1 MAESKKNT
9 QVASID
15 QNDSDEFQSQW
26 RMEIHEWV
34 ESLEAVK
41 ESYSDREV
49 KELLREL
56 QNYALSHGISL
67 SEATLNTPY
76 RNTIPLS
83 EQPSYPGDIE
93 METKIENIIRW
104 NAMAMVLQAY
114 DLGEGLGGH
123 IATYASTA
131 TMTEVAL
138 NHFIK
143 SRSDKYQGDMFNIQA
158 HSSPGIYSRAF
169 LEGRLSIEEIGN
181 FRRELQK
188 DGGLPSYPHPRR
200 RPELWPSPTASMGLN
215 GVSSI
220 YYARFSKYLENRGLL
235 SKEGGKV
242 WAFLGD
248 GEMDEPETIGTINI
262 ASREK
267 LDNLIFVVNCNLQRL
282 DGPVRGNGKIIQELE
297 AVFRGSGW
305 DVIKVIWGS
314 EWDPL
319 FAIDHNDV
327 MQRRMDEVLD
337 GEYQMYSVSSGADQ
351 RTHWVKDNKELES
364 IMTNLSDDELKA
376 IKRGGF
382 DHKKLYAAFD
392 SATKSSGKPTVIL
405 VKTLKGYGLG
415 EGSEGRNIAHQK
427 KTMSDDERI
436 EIAKRLD
443 IPLSDEDCIA
453 AKFYVPDQDSDE
465 MKYMHKMREDLG
477 GYQPIR
483 FDDCKSLQ
491 APDMDQFS
499 DFTDGIDRTISTTL
513 ALVRMMSKMLR
524 DENIGPYI
532 VPIIPDEARTF
543 GMDGL
548 FSQAGIYSPDGQNYE
563 PVDAGTISPYKEAKD
578 GQILQEGICEAGA
591 LASFMAAGTAYSH
604 FQLPMIPI
612 YIFYSIFGMQRVGDM
627 VWACGDAMTKG
638 FLIGGTAGRTTLNG
652 EGVQHQDGHSHVLA
666 SIVPNMMTYD
676 PAFAY
681 ELAVIMQD
689 GIKRMYQDK
698 EDIFYYITVYNEN
711 HTHPAMPDDSREGIL
726 NGMYCFKEASESLI
740 KKFKGKPIHLL
751 GSGSLMQEVIE
762 AQETL
767 EGEGIPTYIWSVTSY
782 NLLHRD
788 YRDSKNSEKKS
799 YIESI
804 LEDHDGHFLSVS
816 DWVTLLPDS
825 ISHLFPGGL
834 TTLGTDGYGLSETR
848 EALRDHFGIS
858 VKSIVKKAKGLLSN

>member
-1 MAESKKNT
+1 MTESQKNIP
-9 QVASID
+9 VASDD
-15 QNDSDEFQSQW
+15 QSDSHEFQNEW
-26 RMEIHEWV
+26 RMEMHEWV
-34 ESLEAVK
+34 ESLQAVK
-41 ESYSDREV
+41 DSYSEREV

-56 QNYALSHGISL
+56 QNFALSHGISL

-93 METKIENIIRW
+93 MESKIENIIRW

-143 SRSDKYQGDMFNIQA
+143 SRTENYQGDMLNIQA

-235 SKEGGKV
+235 SKKGGKI

-319 FAIDHNDV
+319 FAIDQNDV

-337 GEYQMYSVSSGADQ
+337 GEYQMYSVSSGEDQ
-351 RTHWVKDNKELES
+351 RAHWVKDNNELES
-364 IMTNLSDDELKA
+364 IMTNLSNDELKD

-392 SATKSSGKPTVIL
+392 RASKSSGKPTVIL

-427 KTMSDDERI
+427 KTMSDEERV
-436 EIAKRLD
+436 EIAERLG
-443 IPLSDEDCIA
+443 IPLSKEECIS
-453 AKFYVPDQDSDE
+453 AKFYVPDQDSEE
-465 MKYMHKMREDLG
+465 MRYMHKMRQKLG
-477 GYQPIR
+477 GYQPVR
-483 FDDCKSLQ
+483 HEEYKSLK
-491 APDMDQFS
+491 APDLNQFS
-499 DFTDGIDRTISTTL
+499 DFTDGIDRSISTTL

-524 DENIGPYI
+524 DEEIGPYL

-548 FSQAGIYSPDGQNYE
+548 FSQAGIYSPSGQNYE

-604 FQLPMIPI
+604 SELPMIPI

-666 SIVPNMMTYD
+666 SVVPNMMTYD

-689 GIKRMYQDK
+689 GIKRMYQDQ
-698 EDIFYYITVYNEN
+698 EDVFYYITVYNEN
-711 HTHPAMPDDSREGIL
+711 HTHPAMPDNSHDGIL
-726 NGMYCFKEASESLI
+726 NGMYCFKNASENLL
-740 KKFKGKPIHLL
+740 KEFKGKPIHLL
-751 GSGSLMQEVIE
+751 GSGSLMQQVIE
-762 AQETL
+762 AQEIL
-767 EGEGIPTYIWSVTSY
+767 EKEGIPTFIWSVTSY

-788 YRDSKNSEKKS
+788 FRESKESQQTS
-799 YIESI
+799 YVETI
-804 LEDHDGHFLSVS
+804 LEGYDGHFLSVS
-816 DWVTLLPDS
+816 DWITLLPDS

-848 EALRDHFGIS
+848 EALRDHFGIG
-858 VKSIVKKAKGLLSN
+858 VNTIVKKAKELSVK

>member
-1 MAESKKNT
+1 MTESEKNT
-9 QVASID
+9 QALPEEL
-15 QNDSDEFQSQW
+15 NDSYEFQNEW
-26 RMEIHEWV
+26 RMEIHEWI
-34 ESLEAVK
+34 ESLQAVK
-41 ESYSDREV
+41 DSYSEREV

-56 QNYALSHGISL
+56 QNFALSHGISL

-76 RNTIPLS
+76 RNSIPLS

-93 METKIENIIRW
+93 MESKIENIIRW

-143 SRSDKYQGDMFNIQA
+143 SRSEDYQGDMFNIQA
-158 HSSPGIYSRAF
+158 HSSPGVYSRAF

-188 DGGLPSYPHPRR
+188 EGGLPSYPHPRR

-235 SKEGGKV
+235 TKKGGKI

-319 FAIDHNDV
+319 FAIDENDV

-337 GEYQMYSVSSGADQ
+337 GEYQMYSTSSGEDQ
-351 RTHWVKDNKELES
+351 RAHWVKDNPELES
-364 IMTNLSDDELKA
+364 IMKNISDDELKE

-392 SATKSSGKPTVIL
+392 RATKSSGKPTVIL

-427 KTMSDDERI
+427 KTMSDEERI
-436 EIAKRLD
+436 EIAKRLG
-443 IPLSDEDCIA
+443 IPLSKEESIA

-465 MKYMHKMREDLG
+465 MKYMHKMRQDLG

-483 FDDCKSLQ
+483 YDECKTLK
-491 APDMDQFS
+491 APELDQFS
-499 DFTDGIDRTISTTL
+499 DFTDGIDRSISTTL

-524 DENIGPYI
+524 NKDIGPYL
-532 VPIIPDEARTF
+532 VPIVPDEARTF

-548 FSQAGIYSPDGQNYE
+548 FSQSGIYSPSGQNYE

-604 FQLPMIPI
+604 SQLPMIPI
-612 YIFYSIFGMQRVGDM
+612 YIFYSIFGMQRIGDM

-638 FLIGGTAGRTTLNG
+638 FLIGATAGRTTLNG
-652 EGVQHQDGHSHVLA
+652 EGVQHQDGQSHVLA
-666 SIVPNMMTYD
+666 SVVPNMMTYD

-689 GIKRMYQDK
+689 GIKRMYQDL
-698 EDIFYYITVYNEN
+698 EDVFYYITVYNEN
-711 HTHPAMPDDSREGIL
+711 YTHPAMPDNSHEGIL
-726 NGMYCFKEASESLI
+726 NGMYCFKNASDSLL
-740 KKFKGKPIHLL
+740 KEYKGKPMHLL
-751 GSGSLMQEVIE
+751 GSGSLMQQVIE
-762 AQETL
+762 AQEIL
-767 EGEGIPTYIWSVTSY
+767 EKEGIPTFIWSVTSY

-788 YRDSKNSEKKS
+788 FRSSKETKQKS
-799 YIESI
+799 YVETI
-804 LEDHDGHFLSVS
+804 LEGHQGHFLSVS
-816 DWVTLLPDS
+816 DWITLLPDS
-825 ISHLFPGGL
+825 ISRLFPGGL

-848 EALRDHFGIS
+848 KALRDHFG
-858 VKSIVKKAKGLLSN
+858 VGAHAIVKKAKELLSQ

>member
-1 MAESKKNT
+1 MAESNKNT
-9 QVASID
+9 QDVSANRID
-15 QNDSDEFQSQW
+15 NNEFQNEW
-26 RMEIHEWV
+26 RMEIHEWI
-34 ESLEAVK
+34 ESLQAVK
-41 ESYSDREV
+41 ESYTDKEV

-93 METKIENIIRW
+93 MESKIENIIRW

-143 SRSDKYQGDMFNIQA
+143 SRSDNYQGDMFNIQA
-158 HSSPGIYSRAF
+158 HSSPGVYSRAF
-169 LEGRLSIEEIGN
+169 LEGRLSVEEIGN
-181 FRRELQK
+181 FRRELQE

-235 SKEGGKV
+235 SKEGGKI

-262 ASREK
+262 AAREK

-351 RTHWVKDNKELES
+351 RAHWVKDNKELES

-392 SATKSSGKPTVIL
+392 MASKSSGKPTVIL

-427 KTMSDDERI
+427 KTMSDEERV
-436 EIAKRLD
+436 EIAKRLG
-443 IPLSDEDCIA
+443 IPLSEEECIA
-453 AKFYVPDQDSDE
+453 AKFYIPDEDSDE
-465 MKYMHKMREDLG
+465 MKYLHKRRQDLG

-483 FDDCKSLQ
+483 FEDCKSLK
-491 APDMDQFS
+491 APDIEQFS
-499 DFTDGIDRTISTTL
+499 DFTDGIDRSISTTL

-524 DENIGPYI
+524 DKEIGPYI

-548 FSQAGIYSPDGQNYE
+548 FSQAGIYSPSGQNYE

-578 GQILQEGICEAGA
+578 GQILQEGICEAGSM
-591 LASFMAAGTAYSH
+591 ASFMAAGTAYSH
-604 FQLPMIPI
+604 FEVPMIPI
-612 YIFYSIFGMQRVGDM
+612 YIFYSIFGMQRIGDM

-711 HTHPAMPDDSREGIL
+711 YTHPAMPDDSHEGIL
-726 NGMYCFKEASESLI
+726 KGMYCFRKASDDLTKEY
-740 KKFKGKPIHLL
+740 KGKPIHLL
-751 GSGSLMQEVIE
+751 GSGSLMQQVIE
-762 AQETL
+762 AQEIL
-767 EGEGIPTYIWSVTSY
+767 EKEGIPTFIWSVTSY

-788 YRDSKNSEKKS
+788 FRESKESDSKS
-799 YIESI
+799 YIEEA

-816 DWVTLLPDS
+816 DWITLLPDS

-848 EALRDHFGIS
+848 EALRDHFGIN
-858 VKSIVKKAKGLLSN
+858 VESIVSKAKEISA

>member
-9 QVASID
+9 QVASIG
-15 QNDSDEFQSQW
+15 QNDTNEFQDHW
-26 RMEIHEWV
+26 RIEINEWI
-34 ESLEAVK
+34 ESLQAVK

-56 QNYALSHGISL
+56 QNYALGHGISL
-67 SEATLNTPY
+67 AEATLNTPY

-93 METKIENIIRW
+93 MESRIENIIRW

-138 NHFIK
+138 NHFIR
-143 SRSDKYQGDMFNIQA
+143 SRSDDYQGDMFNIQA
-158 HSSPGIYSRAF
+158 HSSPGVYSRAF
-169 LEGRLSIEEIGN
+169 LEGRLSVEEIGN

-215 GVSSI
+215 GVCSI

-235 SKEGGKV
+235 TKEGGKI

-262 ASREK
+262 AAREK
-267 LDNLIFVVNCNLQRL
+267 LDNLVFVVNCNLQRL

-351 RTHWVKDNKELES
+351 RAHWVKDNSELES

-392 SATKSSGKPTVIL
+392 KASKSSEKPTVIL

-436 EIAKRLD
+436 EIAKRLG
-443 IPLSDEDCIA
+443 IPLSDEECID

-465 MKYMHKMREDLG
+465 MKYLHKRRQDLG

-483 FDDCKSLQ
+483 FEDCKSLK
-491 APDMDQFS
+491 APGIENFS
-499 DFTDGIDRTISTTL
+499 DFTDGIDRSISTTL

-524 DENIGPYI
+524 DKEIGPYL

-548 FSQAGIYSPDGQNYE
+548 FSQAGIYSPSGQQYE

-604 FQLPMIPI
+604 SELPMIPI
-612 YIFYSIFGMQRVGDM
+612 YIFYSIFGMQRIGDM

-666 SIVPNMMTYD
+666 STVPNMMTYD

-698 EDIFYYITVYNEN
+698 EDLFYYITVYNEN
-711 HTHPAMPDDSREGIL
+711 YTHPAMPNDAQDGIL
-726 NGMYCFKEASESLI
+726 KGMYCFKEASDQLLS
-740 KKFKGKPIHLL
+740 KFKGKPIHLL
-751 GSGSLMQEVIE
+751 GSGSLMQQVIE
-762 AQETL
+762 AQEAL
-767 EGEGIPTYIWSVTSY
+767 EKEGIPTYIWSVTSY

-788 YRDSKNSEKKS
+788 FRDSKDSDKKS
-799 YIESI
+799 YIEETI
-804 LEDHDGHFLSVS
+804 QGFDGHFISVS
-816 DWVTLLPDS
+816 DWITLLPDS

-858 VKSIVKKAKGLLSN
+858 AKSIISKAKEILG

>member
-1 MAESKKNT
+1 MAESNKNT
-9 QVASID
+9 QDASID
-15 QNDSDEFQSQW
+15 QIDNNEFQNEW
-26 RMEIHEWV
+26 RMEIHEWI
-34 ESLEAVK
+34 ESLQAVK
-41 ESYSDREV
+41 ESYTDKEV

-76 RNTIPLS
+76 RNTITLS

-93 METKIENIIRW
+93 MESKIENIIRW

-143 SRSDKYQGDMFNIQA
+143 SRSDNYQGDMFNIQA
-158 HSSPGIYSRAF
+158 HSSPGVYSRAF
-169 LEGRLSIEEIGN
+169 LEGRLSVEEIGN
-181 FRRELQK
+181 FRRELQE

-235 SKEGGKV
+235 SKEGGKI

-262 ASREK
+262 AAREK

-351 RTHWVKDNKELES
+351 RAHWVKDNKELES

-392 SATKSSGKPTVIL
+392 MASKSSGKPTVIL

-427 KTMSDDERI
+427 KTMSDEERV
-436 EIAKRLD
+436 EIAKRLG
-443 IPLSDEDCIA
+443 IPLSEEECIA
-453 AKFYVPDQDSDE
+453 AKFYIPDQDSDE
-465 MKYMHKMREDLG
+465 MKYLHKRRQDLG

-483 FDDCKSLQ
+483 FEDCKSLK
-491 APDMDQFS
+491 APDIEQFS
-499 DFTDGIDRTISTTL
+499 DFTNGIDRSISTTL

-524 DENIGPYI
+524 DKEIGPYI
-532 VPIIPDEARTF
+532 VPIVPDEARTF

-548 FSQAGIYSPDGQNYE
+548 FSQAGIYSPSGQNYE

-578 GQILQEGICEAGA
+578 GQILQEGICEAGSM
-591 LASFMAAGTAYSH
+591 ASFMAAGTAYSH
-604 FQLPMIPI
+604 FELPMIPI
-612 YIFYSIFGMQRVGDM
+612 YIFYSIFGMQRIGDM

-666 SIVPNMMTYD
+666 SVVPNMVTYD

-711 HTHPAMPDDSREGIL
+711 HTHPAMPDDSHEGIL
-726 NGMYCFKEASESLI
+726 KGMYCFRKASDDLTKEY
-740 KKFKGKPIHLL
+740 KGKPIHLL
-751 GSGSLMQEVIE
+751 GSGSLMQQVIE
-762 AQETL
+762 AQEIL
-767 EGEGIPTYIWSVTSY
+767 EKEGIPTFIWSVTSY

-788 YRDSKNSEKKS
+788 FRESKDSDGKS
-799 YIESI
+799 YIEKV

-816 DWVTLLPDS
+816 DWITLLPDS

-848 EALRDHFGIS
+848 EALRDHFGIN
-858 VKSIVKKAKGLLSN
+858 VESIVSKAKEISG